1 MQRWKNHNVQHRHR
15 EQLCHFH
22 LDIGWSSR
30 WWLGRYINYD
40 SKGYPGEAVQ
50 VLEDDYQINVK
61 QRTFNGKFKWPEQ
74 PDCIFYK
81 RQSIVRTILPPVPVG
96 ARNQFEFTQTGIFL
110 LLNWCRQMLQKP
122 MPPVFNPVDL
132 WKKMINHCNNNKSD

>member
-1 MQRWKNHNVQHRHR
+1 MYNTDIESNCAISTWI
-15 EQLCHFH
+15 
-22 LDIGWSSR
+22 LDGPAVGDWVI
-30 WWLGRYINYD
+30 INYD
-40 SKGYPGEAVQ
+40 SKGYTGEPVQ

-61 QRTFNGKFKWPEQ
+61 QRPLNEKFKWPEQ

-96 ARNQFEFTQTGIFL
+96 ASNQFEFTQTGIFL

-122 MPPVFNPVDL
+122 MVPVFNPLDL
-132 WKKMINHCNNNKSD
+132 